1 MSILTDSGRT
11 AMAEALIEQ
20 PIHMAWGE
28 GEPTWDNENPPPESV
43 DAVSLVSEAGR
54 RAVFEKRF
62 VAPDD
67 DGDIVVP
74 NGRFSFSDVPT
85 KHVYFSFK
93 MDFED
98 AADKIIRE
106 IAVYT
111 NTETDPALP
120 VGQKYFTGNEITH
133 PGILLLLEN
142 ITPVYRNAATRETF
156 EFVATL

>member
-11 AMAEALIEQ
+11 AMAEALLEQ
-20 PIHMAWGE
+20 PVHMAWGE
-28 GEPTWDNENPPPESV
+28 GEPTWDNVNPPPESV
-43 DAVSLVSEAGR
+43 GAVSLVTEAGR

-62 VAPDD
+62 VSPDD
-67 DGDIVVP
+67 NGDIVVP

-111 NTETDPALP
+111 NTVTDSALP
-120 VGQKYFTGNEITH
+120 PGQKYFLPADITE